1 MAIGKG
7 KETTEAQV
15 FSKYIGVA
23 SCFVLA
29 VNPDKKKLE
38 ELYQTTL
45 DKDPEY
51 IIKKEGEQD
60 SVRIS
65 FVVKTD
71 EDKYPAMTTQ
81 VTFYLRNE
89 GRFNKD
95 KTKLQVID
103 KYGRTCWVGIEDAK
117 NHVIPMYSNGPAN
130 IDADYRPC
138 YSGEENLTNFIKTW
152 LNLPNVMSY
161 IDGKWVPNPD
171 VAPEDCECRLDCI
184 KDYFKGNFKELA
196 DIVNILPNNKVKI
209 LFGVKNTADNKQY
222 QTCFIDRFLKPFVT
236 NYDKLEEDVKSR
248 KDASAYPDTEFR
260 VIELEEYKLE
270 PSKLNEKGEIK
281 TEDSDDDLPWK

>member
-1 MAIGKG
+1 
-7 KETTEAQV
+7 
-15 FSKYIGVA
+15 
-23 SCFVLA
+23 
-29 VNPDKKKLE
+29 
-38 ELYQTTL
+38 
-45 DKDPEY
+45 
-51 IIKKEGEQD
+51 
-60 SVRIS
+60 
-65 FVVKTD
+65 
-71 EDKYPAMTTQ
+71 MTTQ

-184 KDYFKGNFKELA
+184 KDYFKGDFKELA
-196 DIVNILPNNKVKI
+196 DIVNILPNNKIKI

-222 QTCFIDRFLKPFVT
+222 QTCFIERFLKPFVT

-248 KDASAYPDTEFR
+248 KDSGAYPDTEFR

-270 PSKLNEKGEIK
+270 PSKLNDKGEIK
-281 TEDSDDDLPWK
+281 TEDSEDDLPWK

>member
-15 FSKYIGVA
+15 FSKYVGIA

-51 IIKKEGEQD
+51 IKKKEGEQD
-60 SVRIS
+60 AVIIN
-65 FVVKTD
+65 FIVKTD
-71 EDKYPAMTTQ
+71 EANYPAMTTK
-81 VTFYLRNE
+81 VSFYLRNE

-95 KTKLQVID
+95 KTKVQVID

-138 YSGEENLTNFIKTW
+138 FSGEENLTNFIKTW
-152 LNLPNVMSY
+152 LNIPNVMSY
-161 IDGKWVPNPD
+161 IDGKWVKNPD
-171 VAPEDCECRLDCI
+171 VNPEDCECRLDNI
-184 KDYFKGNFKELA
+184 KEYFKGNFKELQS
-196 DIVNILPNNKVKI
+196 IISLLPNNKIKI
-209 LFGVKNTADNKQY
+209 LFGVKNTSDNKQY
-222 QTCFIDRFLKPFVT
+222 QDCFIDMFLKPSIT
-236 NYDKLEEDVKSR
+236 NYDRLEKALTDR
-248 KDASAYPDTEFR
+248 KNNGGYADTEFE
-260 VIELEEYKLE
+260 VCDLKEYKLE
-270 PSKLNEKGEIK
+270 PSDLNEKGEIK
-281 TEDSDDDLPWK
+281 TKESDDDLPWQ